1 MSLRVLLID
10 KAPVSS
16 GGLLID
22 KERGRSALLEQAL
35 QDLGYEVVARLH
47 SEHDLYDK
55 VGMLNPDIIII
66 DIQSPDRDTLESMR
80 TISQDMPRPIVM
92 FAEKSDSG
100 LIEASVRAGVSA
112 YVVDGLA
119 AGRLKPIMDVA
130 IARFREFHALRTEL
144 DKMRVQ
150 LEDRKYIDKAKGL
163 LMKKRGISEEEAYH
177 SLRKLAMDRN
187 KRIGEM
193 ARDLIALMDVLG

>member
-1 MSLRVLLID
+1 MSLRV
-10 KAPVSS
+10 
-16 GGLLID
+16 LLID

-47 SEHDLYDK
+47 SEHDLYNK

-92 FAEKSDSG
+92 FADRSDSN

-112 YVVDGLA
+112 YIVDGLA

-130 IARFREFHALRTEL
+130 IARFREFQALRTEL

-163 LMKKRGISEEEAYH
+163 LMRKRGITEDEAYH

-193 ARDLIALMDVLG
+193 ARDLIALMDVLE

>member
-1 MSLRVLLID
+1 MSLKV
-10 KAPVSS
+10 
-16 GGLLID
+16 LLID

-47 SEHDLYDK
+47 SEHDLYNK
-55 VGMLNPDIIII
+55 VGVLNPDIIII

-92 FAEKSDSG
+92 FADKSDSS
-100 LIEASVRAGVSA
+100 LIEASVRAGVRA
-112 YVVDGLA
+112 YVVDGLS

-130 IARFREFHALRTEL
+130 IARFREFQALRTEL

-163 LMKKRGISEEEAYH
+163 LMRKRGITEEEAYH

>member
-1 MSLRVLLID
+1 MSLRV
-10 KAPVSS
+10 
-16 GGLLID
+16 LLID

-47 SEHDLYDK
+47 SEHDLYNK

-92 FAEKSDSG
+92 FADKGDSS

-163 LMKKRGISEEEAYH
+163 LMRKRGITEEEAYH

>member
-1 MSLRVLLID
+1 MSLKV
-10 KAPVSS
+10 
-16 GGLLID
+16 LLID

-47 SEHDLYDK
+47 SEHDLYNK
-55 VGMLNPDIIII
+55 VGVLNPDIIII

-92 FAEKSDSG
+92 FADKSDSS

-163 LMKKRGISEEEAYH
+163 LMRKRGITEEEAYH

>member
-1 MSLRVLLID
+1 MSLRV
-10 KAPVSS
+10 
-16 GGLLID
+16 LLID

-47 SEHDLYDK
+47 SEHDLYNK

-92 FAEKSDSG
+92 FADKSDSS

-163 LMKKRGISEEEAYH
+163 LMRKRGITEEEAYH

>member
-1 MSLRVLLID
+1 MSLRV
-10 KAPVSS
+10 
-16 GGLLID
+16 LLID

-47 SEHDLYDK
+47 SEQDLYNK

-92 FAEKSDSG
+92 FADKSDSS

-130 IARFREFHALRTEL
+130 IARFREFQALRTEL

-163 LMKKRGISEEEAYH
+163 LMRKRGITEEEAYH

-193 ARDLIALMDVLG
+193 ARDLIALMDVIG

>member
-1 MSLRVLLID
+1 MSLRV
-10 KAPVSS
+10 
-16 GGLLID
+16 LLID

-47 SEHDLYDK
+47 SEHDLYNK

-92 FAEKSDSG
+92 FADKSDSS

-130 IARFREFHALRTEL
+130 IARFREFQALRTEL

-163 LMKKRGISEEEAYH
+163 LMKKRGITEEEAYH

>member
-1 MSLRVLLID
+1 MSLRV
-10 KAPVSS
+10 
-16 GGLLID
+16 LLID

>member
-1 MSLRVLLID
+1 MSLKV
-10 KAPVSS
+10 
-16 GGLLID
+16 LLID

-47 SEHDLYDK
+47 SEHDLYNK
-55 VGMLNPDIIII
+55 VGVLNPDIIII

-92 FAEKSDSG
+92 FADKSDSS

-163 LMKKRGISEEEAYH
+163 LMKKRGITEEEAYH

>member
-1 MSLRVLLID
+1 MSLKV
-10 KAPVSS
+10 
-16 GGLLID
+16 LLID

-47 SEHDLYDK
+47 SEHDLYNK
-55 VGMLNPDIIII
+55 VGVLNPDIIII

-92 FAEKSDSG
+92 FADKGDSS

-163 LMKKRGISEEEAYH
+163 LMRKRGITEEEAYH

>member
-1 MSLRVLLID
+1 MSLKV
-10 KAPVSS
+10 
-16 GGLLID
+16 LLID

-47 SEHDLYDK
+47 SEHDLYNK
-55 VGMLNPDIIII
+55 VGVLNPDIIII

-92 FAEKSDSG
+92 FADKSDSS

-112 YVVDGLA
+112 YVVDGLS

-130 IARFREFHALRTEL
+130 IARFREFQALRTEL

-163 LMKKRGISEEEAYH
+163 LMRKRGITEEEAYH